1 VTVFALYRQF
11 SSISCDSPV
20 KPNHNSA
27 VDRPGQ
33 FHTTRWSVVLLS
45 AQSHLSGSKEA
56 LAELCKLY
64 WYPLYGHIRRYG
76 FSAHDAQ
83 DLTQGFFLDL
93 LEHKALSRVDQQKG
107 KFRSFLLASLQ
118 NFLSNE
124 AQKARCLKRGG
135 QVQFV
140 YLDLNDAEDRYGKE
154 ERVENLTPD
163 KIFDA
168 RWAFAL
174 LNEAK
179 RRLRQ
184 EYVDIGKTAI
194 FEALKGF
201 VDTVNTKTL
210 PSYEEVAE
218 QLNLS
223 VAAVKTLIHRLRKR
237 NTAIVL
243 EEIMRTVSDPADVE
257 AESRELCAA
266 LIAAEGHIQ
275 A

>member
-1 VTVFALYRQF
+1 
-11 SSISCDSPV
+11 V
-20 KPNHNSA
+20 KLDHSSA
-27 VDRPGQ
+27 VGRSDQ
-33 FHTTRWSVVLLS
+33 FRTTRWSVVLLS
-45 AQSHLSGSKEA
+45 AQSQVSGSKDA

-76 FSAHDAQ
+76 FSPHDAQ

-93 LEHKALSRVDQQKG
+93 LEHKALMRVDQQRG
-107 KFRSFLLASLQ
+107 KFRSFLLASLK

-140 YLDLNDAEDRYGKE
+140 DLDVSEAEDRYARE
-154 ERVENLTPD
+154 EPAESLTPE

-168 RWAFAL
+168 RWALGL
-174 LNEAK
+174 LSEAK

-184 EYVDIGKTAI
+184 EYVDNGKAEV

-201 VDTVNTKTL
+201 VDPVTAKTL
-210 PSYEEVAE
+210 PSYEEVAK
-218 QLNLS
+218 QLNMS
-223 VAAVKTLIHRLRKR
+223 VATVKTLIHRLRKR
-237 NTAIVL
+237 NTAIVR

-266 LIAAEGHIQ
+266 LISAEGRVQ
-275 A
+275 G

>member
-1 VTVFALYRQF
+1 
-11 SSISCDSPV
+11 
-20 KPNHNSA
+20 
-27 VDRPGQ
+27 
-33 FHTTRWSVVLLS
+33 VVLLS
-45 AQSHLSGSKEA
+45 AESQIPGSKEA

-64 WYPLYGHIRRYG
+64 WYPLYGHMRRYG

-93 LEHKALSRVDQQKG
+93 LEHKALARADQQKG
-107 KFRSFLLASLQ
+107 KFRSFLLASLK

-140 YLDLNDAEDRYGKE
+140 SLDLNNAEDRYEKE
-154 ERVENLTPD
+154 SPAENLTPD

-174 LNEAK
+174 LSEAK

-184 EYVDIGKTAI
+184 EYVDTGKTAI
-194 FEALKGF
+194 FEALKCF
-201 VDTVNTKTL
+201 VDPINAKTL

-218 QLNLS
+218 QLDVS
-223 VAAVKTLIHRLRKR
+223 VAGVKTLIHRLRKR
-237 NTAIVL
+237 NTAIVR

-257 AESRELCAA
+257 AESHQLCAA
-266 LIAAEGHIQ
+266 LISAEGRIQ

>member
-1 VTVFALYRQF
+1 
-11 SSISCDSPV
+11 
-20 KPNHNSA
+20 
-27 VDRPGQ
+27 
-33 FHTTRWSVVLLS
+33 VLLS
-45 AQSHLSGSKEA
+45 AQSQVSGSKEA

-64 WYPLYGHIRRYG
+64 WYPLYGHIRRFG

-83 DLTQGFFLDL
+83 DLTQGFLLDL
-93 LEHKALSRVDQQKG
+93 LEHKALARADRQKG
-107 KFRSFLLASLQ
+107 KFRSFLLASLK

-140 YLDLNDAEDRYGKE
+140 SLDLDDAEDRYGKE
-154 ERVENLTPD
+154 EPAESLTPD
-163 KIFDA
+163 KVFDA

-174 LNEAK
+174 LSEAK

-184 EYVDIGKTAI
+184 EYADTGKTTI

-201 VDTVNTKTL
+201 VDPVSTKIL

-218 QLNLS
+218 QLSVS
-223 VAAVKTLIHRLRKR
+223 VAGVKTLIHRIRKR
-237 NTAIVL
+237 NTAIVR
-243 EEIMRTVSDPADVE
+243 EEILRTVSDPADVE
-257 AESRELCAA
+257 AESRQLCAA
-266 LIAAEGHIQ
+266 LISAEGRIQ

>member
-1 VTVFALYRQF
+1 M
-11 SSISCDSPV
+11 
-20 KPNHNSA
+20 
-27 VDRPGQ
+27 PGQ
-33 FHTTRWSVVLLS
+33 FRTTRWSVVLLS
-45 AQSHLSGSKEA
+45 AQSQALGSKEA

-93 LEHKALSRVDQQKG
+93 LEHKALTRVEQSKG

-124 AQKARCLKRGG
+124 AQRARRLKRGG
-135 QVQFV
+135 RVEFV
-140 YLDLNDAEDRYGKE
+140 YVDIKDAEDRYGQE
-154 ERVENLTPD
+154 EPAEALTPE

-174 LNEAK
+174 LGEAK
-179 RRLRQ
+179 NRLRQ
-184 EYVDIGKTAI
+184 EYVATGKLVA

-201 VDTVNTKTL
+201 LDPVSAKNL
-210 PSYEEVAE
+210 PSYEEVAN
-218 QLNLS
+218 QLKVS
-223 VAAVKTLIHRLRKR
+223 VTGIKTLIHRLRKR
-237 NTAIVL
+237 NAALVR

-257 AESRELCAA
+257 AESRELCEA
-266 LIAAEGHIQ
+266 LIAAEGQI
-275 A
+275 

>member
-1 VTVFALYRQF
+1 
-11 SSISCDSPV
+11 V
-20 KPNHNSA
+20 KLDHSSA
-27 VDRPGQ
+27 VGRSDQ
-33 FHTTRWSVVLLS
+33 FRTTRWSVVLLS
-45 AQSHLSGSKEA
+45 AQSQVSGSKDA

-76 FSAHDAQ
+76 FSPHDAQ

-93 LEHKALSRVDQQKG
+93 LEHKALTRVDQQRG
-107 KFRSFLLASLQ
+107 KFRSFLLASLK

-140 YLDLNDAEDRYGKE
+140 DLDVSEAEDRYARE
-154 ERVENLTPD
+154 EPAESLTPE

-168 RWAFAL
+168 RWALGL
-174 LNEAK
+174 LSEAK

-184 EYVDIGKTAI
+184 EYVDNGKAEV

-201 VDTVNTKTL
+201 VDPVTAKTL
-210 PSYEEVAE
+210 PSYEEVAK
-218 QLNLS
+218 QLNMS
-223 VAAVKTLIHRLRKR
+223 VATVKTLIHRLRKR
-237 NTAIVL
+237 NTAIVR

-257 AESRELCAA
+257 AESRELCDA
-266 LIAAEGHIQ
+266 LISAEGRVQ
-275 A
+275 G

>member
-1 VTVFALYRQF
+1 
-11 SSISCDSPV
+11 
-20 KPNHNSA
+20 
-27 VDRPGQ
+27 
-33 FHTTRWSVVLLS
+33 VVLLS
-45 AQSHLSGSKEA
+45 AQSHVSGSEEA

-83 DLTQGFFLDL
+83 DLTQGFFLDV
-93 LEHKALSRVDQQKG
+93 LEHKALARADQQKG
-107 KFRSFLLASLQ
+107 KFRSFLLASLK

-140 YLDLNDAEDRYGKE
+140 SLDLNDAEDRYGKE
-154 ERVENLTPD
+154 EPAERLTPD

-174 LNEAK
+174 LSEAK

-184 EYVDIGKTAI
+184 EYVDTGKTAV

-201 VDTVNTKTL
+201 VDPVTNKTL
-210 PSYEEVAE
+210 PSYEEVAK

-223 VAAVKTLIHRLRKR
+223 VAGVKTLIHRLRKR
-237 NTAIVL
+237 NTAIVR
-243 EEIMRTVSDPADVE
+243 EEILRTVSDPADVE
-257 AESRELCAA
+257 TESRELCSA
-266 LIAAEGHIQ
+266 LISAEGRIQ

>member
-1 VTVFALYRQF
+1 
-11 SSISCDSPV
+11 V
-20 KPNHNSA
+20 KLDHSSA
-27 VDRPGQ
+27 VGRSDQ
-33 FHTTRWSVVLLS
+33 FRTTRWSVVLLS
-45 AQSHLSGSKEA
+45 AQSQVSGPKDA

-76 FSAHDAQ
+76 FSPHDAQ

-93 LEHKALSRVDQQKG
+93 LEHKALTRVDQQRG
-107 KFRSFLLASLQ
+107 KFRSFLLASLK

-140 YLDLNDAEDRYGKE
+140 DLDVSEAEDRYARE
-154 ERVENLTPD
+154 EPAESLTPE

-168 RWAFAL
+168 RWALGL
-174 LNEAK
+174 LSEAK

-184 EYVDIGKTAI
+184 EYVDNGKAEV

-201 VDTVNTKTL
+201 VDPVTAKTL
-210 PSYEEVAE
+210 PSYEEVAK
-218 QLNLS
+218 QLNMS
-223 VAAVKTLIHRLRKR
+223 VATVKTLIHRLRKR
-237 NTAIVL
+237 NTAIVR

-266 LIAAEGHIQ
+266 LISAEGRVQ
-275 A
+275 G

>member
-1 VTVFALYRQF
+1 
-11 SSISCDSPV
+11 V
-20 KPNHNSA
+20 KPNDNSA

-45 AQSHLSGSKEA
+45 AQSQVSGSKEA
-56 LAELCKLY
+56 LSELCKLY
-64 WYPLYGHIRRYG
+64 WYPIYGHIRRYG

-83 DLTQGFFLDL
+83 DLTQGFFVDL

-140 YLDLNDAEDRYGKE
+140 SLDLNDAEDRYGKE
-154 ERVENLTPD
+154 EPAESLTPD

-168 RWAFAL
+168 RWGFAL
-174 LNEAK
+174 LSEAK

-184 EYVDIGKTAI
+184 EYVDAGKTGI

-201 VDTVNTKTL
+201 VDPVTTKIL

-218 QLNLS
+218 QVNLS
-223 VAAVKTLIHRLRKR
+223 VAGVKTLIHRLRKR
-237 NTAIVL
+237 NTAIVR
-243 EEIMRTVSDPADVE
+243 EEIMRTVSNPADVE

-266 LIAAEGHIQ
+266 LIAAEGRIQ

>member
-1 VTVFALYRQF
+1 
-11 SSISCDSPV
+11 
-20 KPNHNSA
+20 
-27 VDRPGQ
+27 
-33 FHTTRWSVVLLS
+33 
-45 AQSHLSGSKEA
+45 
-56 LAELCKLY
+56 
-64 WYPLYGHIRRYG
+64 
-76 FSAHDAQ
+76 
-83 DLTQGFFLDL
+83 
-93 LEHKALSRVDQQKG
+93 
-107 KFRSFLLASLQ
+107 LLASLQ

-154 ERVENLTPD
+154 EPTESLTPD

-174 LNEAK
+174 LSQAK

-201 VDTVNTKTL
+201 VDTVNAKTL
-210 PSYEEVAE
+210 PPYEEVAE

-223 VAAVKTLIHRLRKR
+223 VPAVKTLIHRLRKR
-237 NTAIVL
+237 NTAIVR
-243 EEIMRTVSDPADVE
+243 EEIMRTVSDPADIE

-266 LIAAEGHIQ
+266 LIAAEGRIQ
-275 A
+275 P